1 MTKTLFF
8 IFLLVKLH
16 IVFFI
21 PINLSLNNKSKKD
34 SWAWVGYVLGD
45 LYLFIIIAHT
55 SYVWMPR
62 PMGSHEYVKYAP
74 LELLEVNGLELW
86 EEDLTA
92 DDYFDE

>member
-1 MTKTLFF
+1 MLNYALF
-8 IFLLVKLH
+8 
-16 IVFFI
+16 FFI
-21 PINLSLNNKSKKD
+21 PINWSLNVKSKTD

-45 LYLFIIIAHT
+45 LYLFIIIAHA
-55 SYVWMPR
+55 SYVWIPR

-92 DDYFDE
+92 EDYFDE

>member
-1 MTKTLFF
+1 VIPTDLFSF
-8 IFLLVKLH
+8 FYYASNLYKL
-16 IVFFI
+16 I
-21 PINLSLNNKSKKD
+21 
-34 SWAWVGYVLGD
+34 GYVLVD
-45 LYLFIIIAHT
+45 LYLFIIIAHA